1 MTPASG
7 AQIPLVWAP
16 RHTLSTHTGTRAKT
30 PTHTQNKLKIN
41 QFYIREGSGIIPKN
55 KRTDQESCCKSRSG
69 LAAAPDTM
77 ALGDFSQRPTARHGA
92 RYVRR
97 ALKTLLCFCG
107 LSKHT
112 KIRHIR
118 GLVAEFCSAH
128 FWEPWWRAH
137 TWVYLRCVRNTSSTE
152 VNGSL
157 SVFPVPQ
164 KTLLLFPARLLRAF
178 QCFKASHPFIQ
189 DQNIWSEKKIGYLKQ
204 VALNLFF
211 IMQLPLA
218 NDFTER

>member
-69 LAAAPDTM
+69 LAAAPETM

-92 RYVRR
+92 RYVKR

-107 LSKHT
+107 LSRHI

-152 VNGSL
+152 VNRSL
-157 SVFPVPQ
+157 SIFPVPQ
-164 KTLLLFPARLLRAF
+164 KTLLLFPARPLRVF

-189 DQNIWSEKKIGYLKQ
+189 DQNIWSEKKK
-204 VALNLFF
+204 
-211 IMQLPLA
+211 
-218 NDFTER
+218 